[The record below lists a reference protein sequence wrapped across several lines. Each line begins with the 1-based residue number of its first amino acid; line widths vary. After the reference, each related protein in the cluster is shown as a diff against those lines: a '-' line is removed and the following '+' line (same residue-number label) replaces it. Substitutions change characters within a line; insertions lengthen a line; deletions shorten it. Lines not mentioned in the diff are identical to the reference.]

1 MLKSTERVVVYRRVS
16 TEKQG
21 RSGLGL
27 EAQEHLIA
35 GYLAMTGAQRLRT
48 YEESESGKKR
58 ISERPALSQALAEC
72 KAMKATLL
80 VAALSRM
87 GRNRAEILTL
97 IDESGVRV
105 AFADEPHASNL
116 SIGIKAVVADDE
128 GKAISYRTKAALAA
142 AKKRGIK
149 LGNPNGARALKRY
162 IRLNGNDAG
171 CEGATRAADEF
182 ANNLRSKIAEM
193 AGEGLSNAQMA
204 AKFNADRVPTR
215 REGAKWYETS
225 VKNLRARLAM

>member
-1 MLKSTERVVVYRRVS
+1 MLKQTERVVIYKRVS
-16 TEKQG
+16 TARQG

-27 EAQEHLIA
+27 DAQEALIA
-35 GYLAMTGAQRLRT
+35 SYLGMTGAERISS
-48 YEESESGKKR
+48 YEEAESGKKR
-58 ISERPALSQALAEC
+58 VSERPELSKALAEC

-97 IDESGVRV
+97 IDESGVKV
-105 AFADEPHASNL
+105 AFADEPHASSL

-142 AKKRGIK
+142 AKARGVK
-149 LGNPNGARALKRY
+149 LGNPNGARALKRH
-162 IRLNGNDAG
+162 IRRIGNGAG

-182 ANNLRSKIAEM
+182 AKNLRSYVAAM
-193 AGEGLSNAQMA
+193 VQNGMTNATMA
-204 AKFNADRVPTR
+204 ATLNDKRVPTR

-225 VKNLRARLAM
+225 VKNLRQRLAI